1 MLKVSE
7 IHADIRRAAA
17 EYEWETVR
25 DLVATGLKTADL
37 PPAEEYDLRA
47 ARVQANDYLANP
59 AASAFDLTL
68 MVDLAKSAGD
78 MEGLGSALNES
89 ARINLELGE
98 NEIAQQKA
106 EEALRISR
114 ELGNKE
120 LEAAVLKTLGER
132 ATLLFDPDQAVIYYW
147 DAIDAARESGSKHI
161 EAMTLTKLGYAYL
174 VSGDLEKADLCLQEA
189 LQKARALG
197 DRLVQAQVLNDLGVA
212 TGTQDIA
219 RKRNYYRSSGKLAR
233 SINHRRLQIR
243 NDNNLAGLYMRLGLY
258 NRALAL
264 ARQASGF
271 ARESRMRLRLG
282 YYLDTLARAA
292 WYAGLLDLSRQTYT
306 ELIQLSKETG
316 QGDFYAYGLFGLGQ
330 VAFDQGHYQEAIKT
344 IGEAIVRF
352 DKDDTIEEKAFA
364 LSWLAASYLAV
375 GDINPALKLSEEAM
389 NLATENDIAGVDFPL
404 QEIWWWRYETLSAAQ
419 GATEEA
425 WKTLDQARR
434 YMLDAVA
441 DIKDEGLRR
450 NYLARPAVNRA
461 ISETWAAA
469 AGRHGQSLAPF
480 TQREMTPA
488 ALSEQLERIVDSGAR
503 LTAERDTTALAEFVL
518 QEFIELSGVERA
530 VVAFPGAINNA
541 DLAGEV
547 HDPPRLEWA
556 ASDGFRPDERQTVA
570 DFANPFLEQ
579 VASTRAPLL
588 VDRAGDD
595 AQKDTPELQARSV
608 LVLPLLSQGK
618 LWGILYGDMRHLFGR
633 LSENDRDVLSLLA
646 NQAGAALENAAWV
659 TTLEQQVAERTAEL
673 NIAYENLALQN
684 AETEQRA
691 AELAIINSVGEAMAT
706 QLDVLTITKL
716 VGDKVR
722 DIFQTESTTIR
733 LLDPQTNLLT
743 ALYNYDRGYKELETI
758 KLGEGITSKAILSR
772 QPIIIDTYDEG
783 TAKGAID
790 AIYNNREITEEDEWT
805 ESMLVVP
812 IIIGEKV
819 LGAVVVQSYE
829 QYAYDEADMRLL
841 TTLATNMGVAI
852 ENGRLFQET
861 RRHAREMAALAE
873 VGSDISAT
881 LDLQTVLERIAGH
894 ALELLD
900 VSDSAVFLPAES
912 GTIMQGFVALGS
924 VAKTVKNTI
933 VRPGGGILGNVWQ
946 TQKAEVIN
954 DPGTDNRALTLEGT
968 EIEEED
974 RMMAAPLLSGTNV
987 IGLMAVWRNG
997 KRFSQ
1002 SDLQFLDGL
1011 ARQAAVAIQNAHLFQ
1026 SAGDARAEAEKANE
1040 AKSIFL
1046 ANMSHELRTPLNAI
1060 IGFTRIVQRKAQ
1072 GLLPEK
1078 QIDNLDKVLGSAEH
1092 LLGLIN
1098 TILDIAKIEAGRMD
1112 VVNQAFHV
1120 GALIEATAATTQPL
1134 LKSGVELTY
1143 TIESGL
1149 PKVTSDPDKLK
1160 QILLNLLSNAV
1171 KFTDE
1176 GSIHIN
1182 AGRVGDFLIIDV
1194 ADTGIGMSEEALAHV
1209 FEEFQQADATTTRRY
1224 GGTGLGLSISKHL
1237 AELLGGEL
1245 TAESEEGVGTTF
1257 TVTIPLDIQ

>member
-7 IHADIRRAAA
+7 IHAGVRRAVAD
-17 EYEWETVR
+17 YEWEAVR
-25 DLVATGLKTADL
+25 DLVAKGLETADL
-37 PPAEEYDLRA
+37 PPAEAYDLLA
-47 ARVQANDYLANP
+47 ARVQASDYLADP
-59 AASAFDLTL
+59 AAGASDLTI

-78 MEGLGSALNES
+78 LEGLGGALNEL
-89 ARINLELGE
+89 ARINLELGD
-98 NEIAQQKA
+98 NEIAHQTA
-106 EEALRISR
+106 EEALRISQ

-132 ATLLFDPDQAVIYYW
+132 AALLFNLDQAVSYYQ
-147 DAIDAARESGSKHI
+147 DAIDAARASGSDHL
-161 EAMTLTKLGYAYL
+161 EAMTLTKLGYVYL
-174 VSGDLEKADLCLQEA
+174 LSGDLEQADIYLQEA

-212 TGTQDIA
+212 SGTGDIA
-219 RKRNYYRSSGKLAR
+219 RKRNYYRNSGKLAW

-258 NRALAL
+258 NRALVL
-264 ARQASGF
+264 ARRAISF
-271 ARESRMRLRLG
+271 ARKSRMRLRLG
-282 YYLDTLARAA
+282 YYLDTLARVAR
-292 WYAGLLDLSRQTYT
+292 YAGLLDLSRETYT
-306 ELIQLSKETG
+306 ELIQLAKETG
-316 QGDFYAYGLFGLGQ
+316 QGDFFAYGLFGLGQ
-330 VAFDQGHYQEAIKT
+330 VALNQEHYQEAIKT
-344 IGEAIVRF
+344 IGEAISLF
-352 DKDDTIEEKAFA
+352 DKEDKIEEKAFA
-364 LSWLAASYLAV
+364 LSWLAASHLAAGEV
-375 GDINPALKLSEEAM
+375 GPALQFSGEALNM
-389 NLATENDIAGVDFPL
+389 AVKNDITGVEFPL
-404 QEIWWWRYETLSAAQ
+404 QEIWWWRYKALTAAQ
-419 GATEEA
+419 DPTEES
-425 WKTLDQARR
+425 WRILDQAREF
-434 YMLDAVA
+434 MLSAVA

-450 NYLARPAVNRA
+450 NYLHKPAINRG

-469 AGRHGQSLAPF
+469 AGSHGHSLAPF
-480 TQREMTPA
+480 TQREMTPV

-503 LTAERDTTALAEFVL
+503 LTAERDTIALAEFVL
-518 QEFIELSGVERA
+518 QEFVELSGVERA
-530 VVAFPGAINNA
+530 VVAIPAETNTRTIGGAVRETPS
-541 DLAGEV
+541 LQWTV
-547 HDPPRLEWA
+547 T
-556 ASDGFRPDERQTVA
+556 DGFTDEELEHVA
-570 DFANPFLEQ
+570 DFANPFIER
-579 VASTRAPLL
+579 VTSMRAPLL
-588 VDRAGDD
+588 VDHASDG
-595 AQKDTPELQARSV
+595 AHKEVPELHARSV

-618 LWGILYGDMRHLFGR
+618 LWGMLYGDLRQLFGR

-659 TTLEQQVAERTAEL
+659 NTLEQQVTERTAEL
-673 NIAYENLALQN
+673 NNAYEDLALQY
-684 AETEQRA
+684 EKTEQRA

-706 QLDVLTITKL
+706 QLDVLTITRL

-722 DIFQTESTTIR
+722 DIFQAESTTIR
-733 LLDPQTNLLT
+733 LLDPQTNMLH
-743 ALYNYDRGYKELETI
+743 AHYKYDRGYEEIEAI
-758 KLGEGITSKAILSR
+758 KLGEGVTSKAILSR
-772 QPIIIDTYDEG
+772 QPIIINTYDEG
-783 TAKGAID
+783 TEKGAID
-790 AIYNNREITEEDEWT
+790 NIYTTREITEEDEWT

-873 VGSDISAT
+873 VGSDISST

-900 VSDSAVFLPAES
+900 VSDSAVFLPGDTGLS
-912 GTIMQGFVALGS
+912 MQGFVALGS
-924 VAKTVKNTI
+924 VAGTVKNTI
-933 VRPGGGILGNVWQ
+933 VRPGGGILGHVWQ
-946 TQKAEVIN
+946 TRKTEVIN
-954 DPGTDNRALTLEGT
+954 DPVHDNRALTLEGT
-968 EIEEED
+968 EIEKGD
-974 RMMAAPLLSGTNV
+974 RMMAAPLLSGDDV

-1011 ARQAAVAIQNAHLFQ
+1011 ARQAAVAIQNAHLYR
-1026 SAGDARAEAEKANE
+1026 AAADARAEAEEANE

-1112 VVNQAFHV
+1112 VVNQFFHV
-1120 GALIEATAATTQPL
+1120 GALIEATIATTQPL
-1134 LKSGVELTY
+1134 AKTDVELTY
-1143 TIESGL
+1143 TIEPGL
-1149 PKVTSDPDKLK
+1149 PKLNSDPDKLK

-1176 GSIHIN
+1176 GGIN
-1182 AGRVGDFLIIDV
+1182 VDARREGDSLVIAV
-1194 ADTGIGMSEEALAHV
+1194 TDTGIGMSKEALEHV
-1209 FEEFQQADATTTRRY
+1209 FEEFQQADVTTTRKY

-1237 AELLGGEL
+1237 AGLLDGNL

-1257 TVTIPLDIQ
+1257 TVTMPLDIH